1 MKFQHFPVVLATVA
15 ALLLPGCQ
23 TPAAETGKFSP
34 SQGRGDAALDS
45 ALRELPSSPDKLAES
60 AAAHRWVVDDQGR
73 LRLNIR
79 FQGTLSSN
87 DESQLRQTGFS
98 IERIAPNRTRAEGWQ
113 SAGHIAELAALPYV
127 RFVSPVRRPLGH

>member
-1 MKFQHFPVVLATVA
+1 MKVQYFPVVMAIVA
-15 ALLLPGCQ
+15 VFLLSGCQ
-23 TPAAETGKFSP
+23 TPAAETGKFAS

-45 ALRELPSSPDKLAES
+45 ALRDLPSSPDKLAES
-60 AAAHRWVVDDQGR
+60 AAVHRWVMDDQGR

-79 FQGTLSSN
+79 FQGTLSNS
-87 DESQLRQTGFS
+87 DESQLRQTGFA
-98 IERIAPNRTRAEGWQ
+98 IERIAPNRMRAEGWQ